1 MSDAWPVILVLL
13 LLPPIWLM
21 VSYNRFVSQRNAV
34 RTTWAG
40 VDVQLQRRHDL
51 IPNLVET
58 VKGYAAHERA
68 VFENVTRIRS
78 EAIRADQ
85 DPEVR
90 PAGQAP
96 IEDQLSAAT
105 RQLLAVAESYPD
117 LTASDNF
124 LHLQRQLVETEDR
137 LAAAR
142 RLYNIDVMELNRR
155 VEAFPSNVVAG
166 WFGFEKADYFELRDP
181 AATSPP
187 QISLE

>member
-1 MSDAWPVILVLL
+1 MVNDVWPVIVILA
-13 LLPPIWLM
+13 LLPLLWLAI
-21 VSYNRFVSQRNAV
+21 SYNRFVSQRNAV

-58 VKGYAAHERA
+58 VRGYAGHERA

-78 EAIRADQ
+78 EAVRVDQ
-85 DPEVR
+85 DPEVG
-90 PAGQAP
+90 PGGQAP
-96 IEDQLSAAT
+96 IEDQLSGAT

-117 LTASDNF
+117 LKASDNF

-155 VEAFPSNVVAG
+155 VEAFPSNLIAG
-166 WFGFEKADYFELRDP
+166 WFNFEKADFFELRDP

-187 QISLE
+187 QVFL